1 MENERISATGGS
13 QNVAERRVLVK
24 KIQVGRPTVSDA
36 AKVIFV

>member
-24 KIQVGRPTVSDA
+24 KIQVGPTVSDA